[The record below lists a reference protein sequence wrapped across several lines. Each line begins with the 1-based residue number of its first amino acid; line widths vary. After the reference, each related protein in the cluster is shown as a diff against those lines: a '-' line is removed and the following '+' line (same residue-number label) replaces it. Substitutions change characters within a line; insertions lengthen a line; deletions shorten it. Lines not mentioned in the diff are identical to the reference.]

1 MRLSAQILEIQ
12 KALLEDEEPFNKMVN
27 DRINAIIMSKKIVV
41 STCYDS
47 QRFID
52 SKFWRLS
59 RDFQNSKD
67 RITKIPGLRVIV
79 DEAAQALEPQI
90 LIPILAAEQI
100 VLVGDHQQLGPVY
113 NGTYNNQGGKWK
125 GDELEEEK

>member
-1 MRLSAQILEIQ
+1 
-12 KALLEDEEPFNKMVN
+12 MVN
-27 DRINAIIMSKKIVV
+27 DRINAIIISKKIVI
-41 STCYDS
+41 STCVDA

-52 SKFWRLS
+52 SRFWRLARES
-59 RDFQNSKD
+59 SHSE

-79 DEAAQALEPQI
+79 DEAAQALEAQI

-113 NGTYNNQGGKWK
+113 NGSYN
-125 GDELEEEK
+125 

>member
-1 MRLSAQILEIQ
+1 
-12 KALLEDEEPFNKMVN
+12 
-27 DRINAIIMSKKIVV
+27 
-41 STCYDS
+41 
-47 QRFID
+47 
-52 SKFWRLS
+52 
-59 RDFQNSKD
+59 
-67 RITKIPGLRVIV
+67 VIV